1 MSNGEMAVNIFSKL
15 PKSRVQLVGLEG
27 TAGSISMNGGTVA
40 LPCVTFEH
48 TIAQSWDP
56 ATNAVQVEANG
67 ARVGG
72 LLPDVPIERT
82 VENLHAFVAHGVAME
97 QEAIMCVYGAT
108 SMLARD
114 LEGGASPE
122 PRASPGRIR
131 DAEKKCRAMF
141 KDGVRPDLAPRLV
154 HACIVGSRSLHSI
167 GDLAN
172 IAWKEDEPRVLQA
185 PSRGVE
191 PEAWPEAEPEAAR
204 ATSTS
209 SASHTAGH
217 AASQENGS
225 RQGNGLNRHWTLQ
238 KAKFGTKGI
247 SRKPD

>member
-82 VENLHAFVAHGVAME
+82 VENLHAFVAHRAGDSGTADVELAHARAALTALMEKFDGSVWAAPATAGQVVLIVVLVVVGLAIAASGCYVA
-97 QEAIMCVYGAT
+97 
-108 SMLARD
+108 ARMQTR
-114 LEGGASPE
+114 
-122 PRASPGRIR
+122 RA
-131 DAEKKCRAMF
+131 
-141 KDGVRPDLAPRLV
+141 
-154 HACIVGSRSLHSI
+154 VGSAQR
-167 GDLAN
+167 
-172 IAWKEDEPRVLQA
+172 
-185 PSRGVE
+185 RGQLR
-191 PEAWPEAEPEAAR
+191 W
-204 ATSTS
+204 
-209 SASHTAGH
+209 
-217 AASQENGS
+217 
-225 RQGNGLNRHWTLQ
+225 
-238 KAKFGTKGI
+238 
-247 SRKPD
+247 